1 MKFNEKKWS
10 MMKLKKK
17 QTNQENGW
25 KQKKIAIKIIRIK
38 FDKKKLTN
46 SNNQG
51 WNRKIKFNLKQ
62 SI

>member
-10 MMKLKKK
+10 VMKLKKK

>member
-10 MMKLKKK
+10 MMELKKK

>member
-1 MKFNEKKWS
+1 